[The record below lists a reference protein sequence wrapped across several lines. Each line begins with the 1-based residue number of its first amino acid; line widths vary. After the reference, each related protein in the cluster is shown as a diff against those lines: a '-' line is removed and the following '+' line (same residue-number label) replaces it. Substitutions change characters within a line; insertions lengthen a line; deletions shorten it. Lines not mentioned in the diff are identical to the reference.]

1 MTKQQTEVV
10 KKELL
15 DLRKTIE
22 LTENQLEEIV
32 NNAEN
37 KLEDI
42 VHRTQEIC
50 DYQIDPEYV
59 EQKLIYL
66 EDKSRRNSVKVD
78 GFLETPGET

>member
-1 MTKQQTEVV
+1 M
-10 KKELL
+10 
-15 DLRKTIE
+15 RKTIE

-32 NNAEN
+32 NNVEN

-59 EQKLIYL
+59 E
-66 EDKSRRNSVKVD
+66 
-78 GFLETPGET
+78 